1 MKKLSKSNWLTLFVL
16 ALSIFALA
24 GCSEEAEPKKTPTET
39 TAAAAPRA
47 VVVNTTCPIMGNPV
61 DPSKVPDSLYRT
73 YKKQGVG
80 FCCGGC
86 PKKWDALSDS
96 DKASKLAKA
105 MPK

>member
-1 MKKLSKSNWLTLFVL
+1 MKKLSKFKWLTLFVL
-16 ALSIFALA
+16 MLSIFAVA
-24 GCSEEAEPKKTPTET
+24 GCSKEAENKETSTEK
-39 TAAAAPRA
+39 ADAPRA
-47 VVVNTTCPIMGNPV
+47 AVVNTTCPIMGNPV

-86 PKKWDALSDS
+86 PEKWDALSDS
-96 DKASKLAKA
+96 DKASKLAKS

>member
-1 MKKLSKSNWLTLFVL
+1 MKKLSKSNWLTLSVVM
-16 ALSIFALA
+16 LSIIAVA
-24 GCSEEAEPKKTPTET
+24 GCSKDAENEKASTET

-47 VVVNTTCPIMGNPV
+47 AVVNATCPIMGNAI

-86 PKKWDALSDS
+86 PAAWDALSDS
-96 DKASKLAKA
+96 DKASKLAKS

>member
-1 MKKLSKSNWLTLFVL
+1 MKNLSKSKWLTLSVL
-16 ALSIFALA
+16 MLSLFAVA
-24 GCSEEAEPKKTPTET
+24 GCSTTAEKETTPTEKT
-39 TAAAAPRA
+39 AAPRA
-47 VVVNTTCPIMGNPV
+47 VVVNATCPIMGNAI

-86 PKKWDALSDS
+86 PQKWDALSDS
-96 DKASKLAKA
+96 DKASKLAKS